1 MKLVEK
7 VTLKNEM
14 GLHARAAAKIVK
26 VSGKYRSRVMFER
39 DGMQADG
46 SSILDIL
53 VLACPKGSRLTIS
66 VDGVDA
72 QGAIDEL
79 RELIDNKFGEM

>member
-1 MKLVEK
+1 MKIVEK
-7 VTLKNEM
+7 VTLKNEL

-26 VSGKYRSRVMFER
+26 VSDKYLSRVMFER

-53 VLACPKGSRLTIS
+53 VLACPKGSSLTIK

-72 QGAIDEL
+72 QSAVDEL
-79 RELIDNKFGEM
+79 RELIENKFGEM

>member
-1 MKLVEK
+1 MRIVER
-7 VTLKNEM
+7 VTLKNEL

-26 VSGKYRSRVMFER
+26 VSDKYQSRIVFER

-53 VLACPKGSRLTIS
+53 VLACPKGSSLTME

-72 QGAIDEL
+72 RKAIDEL
-79 RELIDNKFGEM
+79 CELIENKFGEM